1 MLRSDDRG
9 IPTGVSAVD
18 GTEYDFTRP
27 KAIGSTRLDNCFT
40 ELARDERGLARIE
53 LRAPDGAAGLAVWMD
68 DAYGYVM
75 LFTGDPLPDVD
86 RHSIAVEPMTCPPN
100 AFRSGEALIRLEP
113 GRSFTST
120 WGITPTLPA

>member
-1 MLRSDDRG
+1 MA
-9 IPTGVSAVD
+9 P
-18 GTEYDFTRP
+18 
-27 KAIGSTRLDNCFT
+27 
-40 ELARDERGLARIE
+40 GLT
-53 LRAPDGAAGLAVWMD
+53 LWLD

-86 RHSIAVEPMTCPPN
+86 RRSIAVEPMTCPPN